1 MPLFRKLIILLVAIL
16 LLPQSNC
23 TYAKEPKLQIQT
35 ITYTSDLQA
44 DLFSKVSKKQVPAVI
59 LIHGGYWSRGN
70 RKELS
75 DFATKLANNG
85 YFAMTI
91 DYHLLPKYKQVTQ
104 VEDVTKAIW
113 WLREN
118 SKRLGVDSSKIGV
131 VGISSG
137 GYLVAWAATHDK
149 IDINGTHSRPNAVVS
164 LCGPWDLSPIAE
176 KEISP
181 NSIKLIE
188 LFCDEEDRK
197 LASPQYVISSSVPPI
212 LLIHGSEDKI
222 VPVSQSINAYKQL
235 KSEHCNCKLVIVDKD
250 DHIFP
255 NTPSYFNAM
264 NKSIK
269 FLNKVLK

>member
-1 MPLFRKLIILLVAIL
+1 MALFKKLIIFSLAIMTLLSFNVVE
-16 LLPQSNC
+16 
-23 TYAKEPKLQIQT
+23 AKESKMQIQT
-35 ITYTSDLQA
+35 IDYASDLRA
-44 DLFSKVSKKQVPAVI
+44 DLFSKTSKKQIPAII
-59 LIHGGYWSRGN
+59 LIHGGYWSAGN

-75 DFATKLANNG
+75 DFATKLAGNG
-85 YFAMTI
+85 YLAMTI
-91 DYHLLPKYKQVTQ
+91 DYHLLPKYKQGRQ
-104 VEDVTKAIW
+104 VEDVTEAIW

-118 SKRLGVDSSKIGV
+118 SKRLGVNSSKIGV

-149 IDINGTHSRPNAVVS
+149 ISAKGSHSRPNAAVC
-164 LCGPWDLSPIAE
+164 LCGPWDLSPAAE

-181 NSIKLIE
+181 DSIKLIE
-188 LFCDEEDRK
+188 SFCAGEDRK
-197 LASPQYVISSSVPPI
+197 LASPQYAISSSVPPI
-212 LLIHGSEDKI
+212 LLIHGDDDKI

-235 KSEHCNCKLVIVDKD
+235 KSEHCNCKLVIVHKD

-269 FLNKVLK
+269 FLDKVLK